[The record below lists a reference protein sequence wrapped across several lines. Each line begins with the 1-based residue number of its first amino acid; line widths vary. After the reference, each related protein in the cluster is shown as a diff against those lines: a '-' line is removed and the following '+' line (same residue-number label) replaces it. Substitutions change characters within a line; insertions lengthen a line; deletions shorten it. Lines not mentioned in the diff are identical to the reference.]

1 MAGTPHSILPG
12 HAHLKTSME
21 SHRLLPLI
29 AGFAISA
36 ALLWLGA
43 ERLRHGRAPATCAA
57 AGAWSL
63 VALLIAGCGLWW
75 PGHFLE
81 PGEASG
87 GGLGGIPLVA
97 AGLALALA
105 GLAGATAMVTTR
117 KTLPAFAGLALLTL
131 GVAYAH
137 SLFATPGLFRASA
150 AIGSWGPAGAILVL
164 ATMLV
169 GLGMEFKPS
178 RKVRAARASSAR
190 RSAPC
195 C

>member
-1 MAGTPHSILPG
+1 
-12 HAHLKTSME
+12 ME
-21 SHRLLPLI
+21 SHRLLPFI
-29 AGFAISA
+29 AGFVISA

-43 ERLRHGRAPATCAA
+43 GVFAMARARNLRSSRRLA
-57 AGAWSL
+57 L

-97 AGLALALA
+97 ATLALTLA
-105 GLAGATAMVTTR
+105 GFAGATAVVTTR
-117 KTLPAFAGLALLTL
+117 KTLPACAGLSLLTL

-150 AIGSWGPAGAILVL
+150 VASIRIAQAGPHEPSAAL
-164 ATMLV
+164 ARNNPGV
-169 GLGMEFKPS
+169 ANSEC
-178 RKVRAARASSAR
+178 A
-190 RSAPC
+190 
-195 C
+195 